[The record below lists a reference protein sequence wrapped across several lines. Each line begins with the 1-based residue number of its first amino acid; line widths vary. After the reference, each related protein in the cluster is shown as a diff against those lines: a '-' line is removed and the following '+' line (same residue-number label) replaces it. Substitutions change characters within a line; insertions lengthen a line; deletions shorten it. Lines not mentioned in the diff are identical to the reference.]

1 MILVEEILSE
11 LLLQHSCV
19 IIPQFGGF
27 VAKQSSAK
35 IDLERNIVIPPSKEL
50 LFNKHL
56 ISNDGLLI
64 NELASK
70 SNCSFQDSENLVF
83 QFVEEINSG
92 LKNAKHFQ
100 LSKIGTFLL
109 DAEGNIN
116 FEQDRHFNLLLNAYG
131 LTSIQFISKV
141 QVEKTE
147 DDKEN
152 EKDPKIISIQPVK
165 RNTWK
170 YVAAACL
177 LPIAFYSVWI
187 PTKTNVI
194 QSGLISHRDF
204 NPFYK
209 QQKGSY
215 KKAALA
221 LTNESQAKTFEQK
234 LTQEPDSYF
243 ANFQLDSNLAF
254 TVKMERKLESDPI
267 PENESRSKSEQI
279 NLQSEYSVEVKNYE
293 YVLGCFANSSNA
305 ENLFLKLKAFGFEVK
320 KSLAGNLIRVSV
332 GATNEI
338 DSLQETISKANN
350 LGFVGWVFKN

>member
-70 SNCSFQDSENLVF
+70 SNCSFQDSENRVF

-152 EKDPKIISIQPVK
+152 EKDPKIIPIQPVK
-165 RNTWK
+165 RNKWK
-170 YVAAACL
+170 YVAAAE
-177 LPIAFYSVWI
+177 PEQHGAAAVE
-187 PTKTNVI
+187 P
-194 QSGLISHRDF
+194 R
-204 NPFYK
+204 
-209 QQKGSY
+209 KGFWARRFSKK
-215 KKAALA
+215 KKADKKASAAAVKEAGAVDADADDAASVATSIAPSISVSPWLSRIWRSIALGA
-221 LTNESQAKTFEQK
+221 
-234 LTQEPDSYF
+234 
-243 ANFQLDSNLAF
+243 
-254 TVKMERKLESDPI
+254 VK
-267 PENESRSKSEQI
+267 
-279 NLQSEYSVEVKNYE
+279 
-293 YVLGCFANSSNA
+293 
-305 ENLFLKLKAFGFEVK
+305 
-320 KSLAGNLIRVSV
+320 
-332 GATNEI
+332 
-338 DSLQETISKANN
+338 
-350 LGFVGWVFKN
+350 